1 MVESYDRP
9 LDDIFAVQDEIAN
22 AIVQVLQ
29 IKLMGETLSRRE
41 GGTQN
46 LEAYQLYLRF
56 VAERDQTTEQSL
68 VAAQGYAEQAIKLDP
83 NYGRAWF
90 ALANSYSMQADSRKD
105 LERARELVEHAL
117 QISPDLAEAHA
128 LLAHLHRYDWDW
140 AAAKAEMQRAIAID
154 PTKREVLVFGG
165 GLSTT
170 LGHWDDAE
178 RQFRA
183 VLVRDPLNFRVYAYL
198 GRTYYLAGRFEESE
212 AMYRKLLAIAPDL
225 EWTRPN
231 LGRTLL
237 AQGKPEAA
245 LAIVQQATEDARLLY
260 LPVFLQAVGRQAE
273 ADEALSTMIARWG
286 DSDAYYVALA
296 YSYRGDPILHSNGSN
311 EPMSKKI

>member
-1 MVESYDRP
+1 MLEGSVRKSGNKLRITAQLIRTADSTHLWSESYDRP

-29 IKLMGETLSRRE
+29 IKLMGETLSRHE

-56 VAERDQTTEQSL
+56 VAARAQIQTQSSL
-68 VAAQGYAEQAIKLDP
+68 VAAQDYAEQAVKLDP

-90 ALANSYSMQADSRKD
+90 ALANTYSMQAESRYMPSMKGF
-105 LERARELVEHAL
+105 ERARELAKHAL

-128 LLAHLHRYDWDW
+128 LLANLDRYDCDW

-165 GLSTT
+165 ALSRS

-178 RQFRA
+178 RQYRA
-183 VLVRDPLNFRVYAYL
+183 VLVRDPLNFRVY
-198 GRTYYLAGRFEESE
+198 S
-212 AMYRKLLAIAPDL
+212 
-225 EWTRPN
+225 
-231 LGRTLL
+231 
-237 AQGKPEAA
+237 
-245 LAIVQQATEDARLLY
+245 
-260 LPVFLQAVGRQAE
+260 
-273 ADEALSTMIARWG
+273 
-286 DSDAYYVALA
+286 
-296 YSYRGDPILHSNGSN
+296 
-311 EPMSKKI
+311 